1 MDLLLIE
8 LVLWGG
14 LLFFFWAL
22 KDGLGNVESDMRSL
36 GLLNAGRKHADAAK
50 RAGYVRPDKLAEPI
64 GSYADAPIYRYAYVN
79 GWCFQ
84 FDHVQ
89 PLGATGPLKEGELC
103 VEPGLVYVRC
113 NNRLSAPV

>member
-1 MDLLLIE
+1 MDVLLIE

-22 KDGLGNVESDMRSL
+22 KDGLGHVESDMESL
-36 GLLNAGRKHADAAK
+36 GLLNTARKHADATK
-50 RAGYVRPDKLAEPI
+50 RLGYVQPDKLAEPI
-64 GSYADAPIYRYAYVN
+64 GCYAGTPIYRYAYID

-84 FDHVQ
+84 FDHVR
-89 PLGATGPLKEGELC
+89 PLDAKGLLNEGELC

-113 NNRLSAPV
+113 NNRLPAPV